1 MVIHLEKNIS
11 YLRNSKGMKK
21 TELSD
26 LLGLGSSVTV
36 GDYETGKTRPSF
48 ERLIKL
54 SEIFETDL
62 NTLVFVN
69 LEAGEVAGSPEP
81 VAASRVQVME
91 ELYMLLRRME
101 ELEGRVGDLE
111 KNQ

>member
-1 MVIHLEKNIS
+1 MIIHLEKNIS

-54 SEIFETDL
+54 SEIFDTDL

-69 LEAGEVAGSPEP
+69 LEAGSPEP
-81 VAASRVQVME
+81 AAASKVQVME
-91 ELYMLLRRME
+91 ELYMLLKRMV